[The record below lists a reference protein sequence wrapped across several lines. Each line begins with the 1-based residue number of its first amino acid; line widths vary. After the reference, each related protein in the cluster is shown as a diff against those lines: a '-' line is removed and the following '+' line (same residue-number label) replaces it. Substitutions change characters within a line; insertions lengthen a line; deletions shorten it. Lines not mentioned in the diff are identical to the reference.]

1 MNITF
6 NNPSFLWLLLSIP
19 LLALTHFILL
29 KHIKRRAM
37 KFVNF
42 QAMKRV
48 AGITLLTKNI
58 PLLILRLFALLLLI
72 FAVSGTTLWYY
83 GETNQNDFVLAIDTS
98 ASMTTTDFEPSRL
111 EAAKES
117 AIGFVDS
124 MTSKTEIGL
133 VSFSGTT
140 FIEQLPTSDLY
151 KVKQKINEIDIMI
164 SGGTDL
170 SSAIIT
176 STNMLLTSRRGK
188 TIILLTDGSNTAG
201 PFVDD
206 GIERGIEYA
215 RNQHVIVHTI
225 GIGTND
231 SLVGFLPEELD
242 VRSYF
247 DSSSLE
253 RIANGTSGK
262 FYRAENKDELLSAY
276 KDIINMTEEG
286 FISVDLNF
294 LFILI
299 ALILIF
305 IEWGLINTRFRALP

>member
-206 GIERGIEYA
+206 GIDSGDI
-215 RNQHVIVHTI
+215 IVQEKFKVTKKD
-225 GIGTND
+225 TFN
-231 SLVGFLPEELD
+231 SLVKKNYKIASDAMLKALD
-242 VRSYF
+242 LLEKGNYKLIQNNDKFATYNSTP
-247 DSSSLE
+247 SLKDALKY
-253 RIANGTSGK
+253 RIK
-262 FYRAENKDELLSAY
+262 R
-276 KDIINMTEEG
+276 IINY
-286 FISVDLNF
+286 L
-294 LFILI
+294 
-299 ALILIF
+299 
-305 IEWGLINTRFRALP
+305 